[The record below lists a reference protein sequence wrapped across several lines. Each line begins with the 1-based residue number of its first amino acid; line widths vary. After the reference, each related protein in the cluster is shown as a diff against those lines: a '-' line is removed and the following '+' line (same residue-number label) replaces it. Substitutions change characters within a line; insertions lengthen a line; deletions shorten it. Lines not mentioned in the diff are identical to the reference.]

1 MVHRPAPGR
10 PGRGRDHH
18 PARRAA
24 QFAGVTTGR
33 SGHAFPVKLALIHN
47 PHGGHNRR
55 HAPAVKALAAN
66 AQIPCRE
73 ATTYDEITQAM
84 REIGA
89 LGPDM
94 LIVNG
99 GDGTVALVVSCLRQ
113 AGVFAKEPILALLRG
128 GTTNLIARDVGLN
141 DWPERALR
149 QLITAI
155 AIGQEGELLQRAPFA
170 VHGTN
175 APVPPMGFL
184 FAGGALPAMLQR
196 VRHDF
201 GARGAGERRGEFR
214 AMFQTAVHLLS
225 GNLRSDPLMAPRL
238 LQWSMCP
245 SNPSNGMAGAMT
257 ALPGA
262 TRESGETV
270 FHLICSL
277 DRLVLGLNSARPTP
291 SLRFLAL
298 RFPYRGI
305 VLSLARLFGR
315 RSWDRLDRNFI
326 FREGNSLV
334 LEFAGEALLD
344 GEALPLATQPA
355 KLELTLGA
363 PLTFWRI

>member
-1 MVHRPAPGR
+1 MVHRPAPGK

-24 QFAGVTTGR
+24 QFAGATTGR
-33 SGHAFPVKLALIHN
+33 SDHAFPVKLALIHN

-66 AQIPCRE
+66 ADIPCWE
-73 ATTYDEITQAM
+73 VTTYDEITRAM

-89 LGPDM
+89 LDPDM

-113 AGVFAKEPILALLRG
+113 AGVFAKEPLLALLRG
-128 GTTNLIARDVGLN
+128 GTTNLIARDVGLH

-170 VHGTN
+170 VHGTS

-214 AMFQTAVHLLS
+214 AMFQTALHLLS
-225 GNLRSDPLMAPRL
+225 GNLRTDVLMAPRVL
-238 LQWSMCP
+238 GWTMRSADQTNGVTDSP
-245 SNPSNGMAGAMT
+245 SAQ
-257 ALPGA
+257 PGA
-262 TRESGETV
+262 IREREETV
-270 FHLICSL
+270 FYLISSL

-305 VLSLARLFGR
+305 LASLARLFGR

-326 FREGNSLV
+326 FREGTILT
-334 LEFAGEALLD
+334 LEFTGGAQLD
-344 GEALPLATQPA
+344 GEPLPITAQPA
-355 KLELTLGA
+355 QLELTLGA